1 MDQPKKPRIM
11 RGPDDGNLLWK
22 LYSELGATRKREF
35 RDLMPAADFHYNQFV
50 NDSMASRAL
59 RYIPVY
65 RAAVYAAFFGDD
77 FVWQKPATGGRRAP
91 TTATQQYHEN
101 EGR

>member
-1 MDQPKKPRIM
+1 M

-22 LYSELGATRKREF
+22 LYCELGVSRRHDFKAALTEAGFDYWQFHQDSQAGRNLGLVPYARVIVYVNFFGPDFAKEIQHG
-35 RDLMPAADFHYNQFV
+35 PAAP
-50 NDSMASRAL
+50 L
-59 RYIPVY
+59 
-65 RAAVYAAFFGDD
+65 
-77 FVWQKPATGGRRAP
+77 PATSGRRAP